1 MDVTILELVEVTDN
15 VAYIQ
20 GAVNIGILRNR
31 ERCAVIDTGLDKDS
45 GRSIRKSLEAEG
57 LRLEAIINTH
67 SHADHFG
74 GNNYITRNLNAEVY
88 APSIE
93 SGIIQNPILEP
104 IYLFHGATPIR
115 NLRNK
120 FVLAKPSPVDHII
133 EPGKLEI
140 IGLEVEITPLPGH
153 CFNQVGV
160 MVDDVLFCADTVFS
174 ERVIDKYR
182 IPVVQDV
189 RSHLETLEALKGKEC
204 SMFIPAHTKPV
215 EDISGLVTKNRA
227 TTLGIIGDIKA
238 LLNEPKTT
246 EHVMSEL
253 CTGYG
258 LDLTVIQQYYLIHM
272 TIMAYLGYLYDEK
285 QIDIQMEGNLL
296 RWKLSPRPPTRTGPS
311 PTRG

>member
-1 MDVTILELVEVTDN
+1 MELVTVTDN
-15 VAYIQ
+15 VAYIP
-20 GAVNIGILRNR
+20 GAVNIGVLRNG
-31 ERCAVIDTGLDKDS
+31 ERCALIDTGLDKDS
-45 GRSIRKSLEAEG
+45 GRKIRKVLEAEG
-57 LRLEAIINTH
+57 LKLEAIINTH

-74 GNNYITRNLNAEVY
+74 GNDYLARNLKAEVY

-133 EPGKLEI
+133 GPGKLEV
-140 IGLEVEITPLPGH
+140 IGLEVEIIPLPGH

-160 MVDDVLFCADTVFS
+160 LVDNVLFCADTVFS

-182 IPVVQDV
+182 VPVVQDV
-189 RSHLETLEALKGKEC
+189 KSHLETLERMNKMEHDL
-204 SMFIPAHTKPV
+204 FIPAHTKPV
-215 EDISGLVTKNRA
+215 EDIKELVAKNIS
-227 TTLGIIGDIKA
+227 TTQGIIDDIKG
-238 LLNEPKTT
+238 LLNESKTT
-246 EHVMSEL
+246 EGLMAEL

-258 LDLTVIQQYYLIHM
+258 LDLTVVQQYYLIHM

-285 QIDIQMEGNLL
+285 QVDIEMEGNLL
-296 RWKLSPRPPTRTGPS
+296 RWKISP
-311 PTRG
+311 

>member
-1 MDVTILELVEVTDN
+1 MGVTIMELVAVTDN
-15 VAYIQ
+15 VAYIP
-20 GAVNIGILRNR
+20 GAVNIGVLRNG
-31 ERCAVIDTGLDKDS
+31 ERCSVIDTGLDRDS
-45 GRSIRKSLEAEG
+45 GRNIRKALEAEG

-74 GNNYITRNLNAEVY
+74 GNDYLTRNLKAQVY

-133 EPGKLEI
+133 EPGKREI
-140 IGLEVEITPLPGH
+140 IDLEVEIIPLPGH

-160 MVDDVLFCADTVFS
+160 LVDEVLFCADTVFS

-189 RSHLETLEALKGKEC
+189 GNHLETLDRLKGIEC
-204 SMFIPAHTKPV
+204 SRFIPAHTKPV
-215 EDISGLVTKNRA
+215 DDIRGLVAKNVA
-227 TTLGIIGDIKA
+227 TTLGIIEDIKA
-238 LLNEPKTT
+238 LLDEPKTT
-246 EHVMSEL
+246 ERVMSEL

-258 LDLTVIQQYYLIHM
+258 LDLIVVQQYYLIHM

-285 QIDIQMEGNLL
+285 QIDIEMEGNLL
-296 RWKLSPRPPTRTGPS
+296 RWKLSP
-311 PTRG
+311 